1 METTTIVIAYSIIIG
16 AAILIVLFYWI
27 PRERNKAEN
36 ELRRLEREHW
46 NYVQKKTEKKSGTQ
60 NYYSKELAGIAKAK
74 DKEKKLP
81 EAAKIITEQRRQ
93 GATIEDITRTLHASG
108 FSEKEIEDILEQSDK
123 MM

>member
-1 METTTIVIAYSIIIG
+1 MKTTIVAAAAIIIG
-16 AAILIVLFYWI
+16 AAILIILFYWI
-27 PRERNKAEN
+27 PRMRNKAEN

-46 NYVQKKTEKKSGTQ
+46 NYVQKKTEKKSETK
-60 NYYSKELAGIAKAK
+60 NYYSKELAGISKAK

-81 EAAKIITEQRRQ
+81 EAAKIITRQRRQ
-93 GATIEDITRTLHASG
+93 GTTIEDCTRTLHASG